1 MAENTKPSAELEAL
15 LAEKEQLLAER
26 EQLLAAQA
34 ARLQELESQNAK
46 ANLLVEGIFKL
57 EGEDPRDPKKKSV
70 TEYQFTPGAIRTRL
84 KNGEEVSSAALL
96 KLANGGTLEPEE
108 SHPALVAL
116 GTEGAKGWLTHLI
129 TAKQATFLKVVV
141 AVLILLMA
149 LPFAASAQVKSGF
162 VQNFY
167 KDTLTNADTV
177 YWTVAKQITDLEPIE
192 GIWQVS
198 YAGISG
204 TPSVIIQIQ
213 ERSIQTDNAWEIVVT
228 DTVNASDKA
237 IFYTQT
243 VRGVD
248 QRVFVR
254 STGTQ
259 VTRPLAQ
266 VRYRRKYQYP

>member
-1 MAENTKPSAELEAL
+1 MAENTKPSAEELEAL
-15 LAEKEQLLAER
+15 LAERDQLLADQEK
-26 EQLLAAQA
+26 
-34 ARLQELESQNAK
+34 RLKELESQNAK
-46 ANLLVEGIFKL
+46 ANLLVEGTFKL

-96 KLANGGTLEPEE
+96 KLANGGTLEPTEA
-108 SHPALVAL
+108 HPALVAL
-116 GTEGAKGWLTHLI
+116 GAEGAKGWLTELI
-129 TAKQATFLKVVV
+129 TKKQATFLVKV
-141 AVLILLMA
+141 ASALLILFMA
-149 LPFAASAQVKSGF
+149 FAPAVSAQVKSGF

-177 YWTVAKQITDLEPIE
+177 YWTVGKQITDLEPIE

-213 ERSIQTDNAWEIVVT
+213 ERSIQTDNAWEVVVT

-266 VRYRRKYQYP
+266 VRYRRKYQSP